1 MNASQKRLRIGVLFG
16 GRSGEHE
23 VSLASAA
30 SVIRA
35 LDPEKYEAVPIGIS
49 KDGRWLVG
57 TGSLKMLADVLKSGD
72 RVVLPPDPSAAAL
85 VPLGPATG
93 QPSVSVDV
101 VFPVLHGTF
110 GEDGTV
116 QGLLELAGLPYVGA
130 GVLASAVGMDKD
142 VQKRLFEQ
150 AGLPMVPFLAIRR
163 SEWEHERTKVLQAIK
178 KKFRFPIFVKP
189 ATLGSSVGMTRV
201 KTAHEIPAALDLAAE
216 FALKIIVERGV
227 IGREIEVSVL
237 GNDELSASIPGEIVP
252 HREYYD
258 YRAKYLEQ
266 GTQLLIPAKLTKK
279 QVAVFQDY
287 AVRAFRAIDGTG
299 MARCDFFLERRTGKI
314 FVNELNTIPGFTSIS
329 MYPKLWEASGL
340 PYPKLIDRLIEL
352 AIELHGDKSRTK
364 YSIELPSGA
373 SGALDA

>member
-1 MNASQKRLRIGVLFG
+1 VKRRLRIGVLFG

-49 KDGRWLVG
+49 KDGRWHVG
-57 TGSLKMLADVLKSGD
+57 TASVKMLADVLKSGD
-72 RVVLPPDPSAAAL
+72 RVVLPADPSAAEL
-85 VPLGPATG
+85 VPVGAAAG
-93 QPSVSVDV
+93 QSNVGVDV

-116 QGLLELAGLPYVGA
+116 QGLIELAGLPYVGA

-150 AGLPMVPFLAIRR
+150 AGLPIVPFLVFRR
-163 SEWEHERTKVLQAIK
+163 TEWERERAKVIRAIK
-178 KKFRFPIFVKP
+178 KKFKFPIFVKP
-189 ATLGSSVGMTRV
+189 ATAGSSLGMTRV
-201 KTAHEIPAALDLAAE
+201 RSAQEIPAAMDLAGE

-227 IGREIEVSVL
+227 VGREIEVSVM

-252 HREYYD
+252 HREFYD
-258 YRAKYLEQ
+258 YTAKYLEQ
-266 GTQLLIPAKLTKK
+266 GTQLVIPARLAKK
-279 QVAVFQDY
+279 QVRTFQEY
-287 AVRAFRAIDGTG
+287 AVQAFRAIDGTG
-299 MARCDFFLERRTGKI
+299 MARCDFFLENKTGKI

-340 PYPKLIDRLIEL
+340 PYPKLIGRLIEL
-352 AIELHGDKSRTK
+352 AMELHGQKGRTK
-364 YSIELPSGA
+364 YSIELPAGSG
-373 SGALDA
+373 GALDTQ